1 MKRSSSSGQAA
12 PQATHAGG
20 QAALILIMIMAVVGA
35 ASVGVASR
43 SVENLRSSEI
53 EGTSTQ
59 SLKEAESALELALQ
73 TGGDISSDNYSAQF
87 TVGGGDG
94 FVSDQVEAGD
104 VVQVS
109 LVGAAG
115 VTGMNIYWNNPAAI
129 MVSVINNTGAV
140 YSISYYTADPI
151 DRTPSS
157 NFTANTPG
165 SYTFKTVSFTNKLA
179 VPINMTANPSP
190 KLVRIKVLYQGS
202 SIGVEPIGG
211 TLAGQMVTVNAAGT
225 AGDSTTTLELNKF
238 SDRVPVVFDNVLFT
252 NGSLSQ

>member
-1 MKRSSSSGQAA
+1 
-12 PQATHAGG
+12 
-20 QAALILIMIMAVVGA
+20 MIMAVVGA

-73 TGGDISSDNYSAQF
+73 TGGAISSDNYSAQF

-115 VTGMNIYWNNPAAI
+115 VTGMNIYWNSSAA
-129 MVSVINNTGAV
+129 VKVEVLNSGGGGAYSVK
-140 YSISYYTADPI
+140 YYTADQ
-151 DRTPSS
+151 DGVRRGLNKFSVPSGGS
-157 NFTANTPG
+157 SLFKGKTFGNRLTINPFSPPAGQTAQ
-165 SYTFKTVSFTNKLA
+165 
-179 VPINMTANPSP
+179 M
-190 KLVRIKVLYQGS
+190 VRITLLYQGS